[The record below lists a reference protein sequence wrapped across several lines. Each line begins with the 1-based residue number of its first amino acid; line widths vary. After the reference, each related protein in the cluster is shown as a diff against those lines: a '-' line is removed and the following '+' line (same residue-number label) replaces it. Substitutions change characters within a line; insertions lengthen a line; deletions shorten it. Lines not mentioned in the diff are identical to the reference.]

1 MTNNVPARPRFQ
13 RSSQFAQYLMQR
25 LRIHTYPINL
35 KYVCSHIIA
44 TIQPYS
50 YYAKC
55 LGCTVP
61 DYIDIVTAQ
70 DGFTLYDGKRQRYV
84 IAYNDTVPNY
94 PRIRW
99 TLAHELGHIL
109 LGHFKEFDG
118 TRFDLDRCRCGLSDS
133 QYAVLDV
140 EANTFAGELLCSPA
154 MIGCLPGCL
163 QTVEAISQLFLVSG
177 QAAEKALTAWEDYE
191 GLHTKRKSFYQ
202 KQFQDYLDTMSIFSN
217 VS

>member
-1 MTNNVPARPRFQ
+1 MTNKVPARPRFQ
-13 RSSQFAQYLMQR
+13 RSSLFARYLMQR
-25 LRIHTYPINL
+25 LRIHRYPINL
-35 KYVCSHIIA
+35 KYICSHVIA

-50 YYAKC
+50 YYAN
-55 LGCTVP
+55 LMGCTVP
-61 DYIDIVTAQ
+61 EYVDIFNAP
-70 DGFTLYDGKRQRYV
+70 DGFTLYGGKQPRYV

-109 LGHFKEFDG
+109 LGHLKEFDG
-118 TRFDLDRCRCGLSDS
+118 TRFNLDQGQFGLSDS

-154 MIGCLPGCL
+154 MVGCLPGVL
-163 QTVEAISQLFLVSG
+163 QTVDSISQLFLVSR

-191 GLHTKRKSFYQ
+191 GLHAKQKSFYQ

>member
-13 RSSQFAQYLMQR
+13 RASLFAQYLMQR

-35 KYVCSHIIA
+35 KYVCAHVIA

-50 YYAKC
+50 YYAKRM
-55 LGCTVP
+55 GCTVP
-61 DYIDIVTAQ
+61 DYIKIVTAQ
-70 DGFTLYDGKRQRYV
+70 DGFTLYGGKHHQYV
-84 IAYNDTVPNY
+84 VAYNDTVPNY
-94 PRIRW
+94 PRVRW

-109 LGHFKEFDG
+109 LGHFKDFEG
-118 TRFDLDRCRCGLSDS
+118 TRFDPEQGQCGLPDD

-154 MIGCLPGCL
+154 MVGCLPESL
-163 QTVEAISQLFLVSG
+163 QTVESISQLFLVSR
-177 QAAEKALTAWEDYE
+177 QAAGKALTAWEDYE
-191 GLHTKRKSFYQ
+191 GLHAKRKSFYQ